1 MLVTAHIK
9 IAKQVRD
16 VLSEKFNLK
25 ISLPMFTLG
34 SIFPDFN
41 LKTCRNEHNFFDV
54 VSSARRFVRAAPHS
68 QWARS
73 FGLGIVCHYTT
84 DSFCDAHIRPAKY
97 SVVSH
102 FLYEMR
108 GTARIRRQARGAK
121 RMAQLASY
129 PTKNNAISGYIAKYR
144 DYIKAS
150 HSYEEECTAAVQN
163 SVLILSGIA

>member
-9 IAKQVRD
+9 IARQVRD
-16 VLSEKFNLK
+16 VLREKFNVK
-25 ISLPMFTLG
+25 ISLPMFALG

-41 LKTCRNEHNFFDV
+41 VKTCQNEHNFIDV

-97 SVVSH
+97 NVISH
-102 FLYEMR
+102 FFYEMR
-108 GTARIRRQARGAK
+108 GTARIRHQARAAK
-121 RMAQLASY
+121 KLAQLASY
-129 PTKNNAISGYIAKYR
+129 PTKSNAVSCYISKYR
-144 DYIKAS
+144 DYIKVS
-150 HSYEEECTAAVQN
+150 HTYEEECTAAVQN